1 MERGLLEATG
11 SRGAISIQGGD
22 GYRFRL
28 DGYHAISWHGCG
40 TILSGVDGDPLVP
53 PQSGGYEFVLLGACH
68 ASFSV
73 DGVALI
79 HRFEGGSE
87 TVHKS
92 VELEAGRPMSF
103 EWN

>member
-1 MERGLLEATG
+1 MRRQLKASVRVWPPRESEGSGL
-11 SRGAISIQGGD
+11 D
-22 GYRFRL
+22 
-28 DGYHAISWHGCG
+28 
-40 TILSGVDGDPLVP
+40 VPLVP